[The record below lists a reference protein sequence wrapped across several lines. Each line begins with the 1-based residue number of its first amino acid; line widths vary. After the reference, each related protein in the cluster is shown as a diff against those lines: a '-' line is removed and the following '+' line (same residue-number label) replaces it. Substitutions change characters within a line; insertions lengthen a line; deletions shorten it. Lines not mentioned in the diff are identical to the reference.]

1 MNTQSEDAQY
11 TAGRD
16 SFMSYIG
23 TGLWLGTT
31 LGALTILPATILGII
46 TFPVNATLTLLRVID
61 MCAPFD
67 FVGFFSCSLIS
78 LPYVDMA
85 GLQFLSPQIA
95 YLSF

>member
-1 MNTQSEDAQY
+1 
-11 TAGRD
+11 
-16 SFMSYIG
+16 MSYIG

-61 MCAPFD
+61 MCAFSG
-67 FVGFFSCSLIS
+67 FGGFFGCSLIY

-85 GLQFLSPQIA
+85 GLQFLSPQTA